1 MPDQS
6 IEASQPT
13 SSRLRMPAL
22 SLAALGVVFGDI
34 GTSPLYTL
42 KTVLNVT
49 GGAHSE
55 PATVLGALSLILW
68 TLIIVTSLK
77 YVSIALR
84 VDNCGE
90 GGILAL
96 MALLRRMHGRWQALI
111 MFIGLCG
118 AALVYGDAAITPAIS
133 VMSALEGLNIVT
145 PHLQHYVLLA
155 TVVVLVALFAV
166 QRHGTARI
174 GRLLGPVMLI
184 WFATIALL
192 GVVGIAQHPAV
203 LWALNPIVGL
213 RYLFSGGG
221 ITTLL
226 VVGGVFLCV
235 TGAEALY
242 ADLGHFGR
250 VPIRLAWSCLLF
262 PALILNYAGQAAFV
276 LAGAPSAG
284 NIFYQL
290 CPSPL
295 QLPLVLLATVATVIA
310 SQAVVTG
317 AFSMTRQAIQLGLLP
332 RLQVVQ
338 TSAEGYGQI
347 YLPAVNWLLMIVTLS
362 LSIGFG
368 SSNNLAA
375 AYGIAVSATMLAT
388 TVLLSCAMREIW
400 SWPLPAVIV
409 TAIGF
414 GTVDT
419 GFLSANIVKIARGGW
434 VPLLLGALICSVM
447 LIWRKGNA
455 TVQKLADEMQ
465 VPIGEIVA
473 EIESGQISRVP
484 GTAVFLA
491 RLTRDVPPIVVW
503 HLKHIRSLH
512 GSIVIAN
519 VVTELVPY
527 VAAEDRVE
535 VREIA
540 PRVWRAHAHF
550 GFMEQPDIPAL
561 LQRAQAK
568 GYPVDSAKVTYFIG
582 RETVV
587 PREDGKGLP
596 RLVQSTFAFLLR
608 NSSEAI
614 EYFRL
619 PREMVF
625 EIGRQFAI

>member
-1 MPDQS
+1 
-6 IEASQPT
+6 
-13 SSRLRMPAL
+13 
-22 SLAALGVVFGDI
+22 
-34 GTSPLYTL
+34 
-42 KTVLNVT
+42 
-49 GGAHSE
+49 
-55 PATVLGALSLILW
+55 
-68 TLIIVTSLK
+68 
-77 YVSIALR
+77 
-84 VDNCGE
+84 
-90 GGILAL
+90 
-96 MALLRRMHGRWQALI
+96 
-111 MFIGLCG
+111 
-118 AALVYGDAAITPAIS
+118 
-133 VMSALEGLNIVT
+133 
-145 PHLQHYVLLA
+145 
-155 TVVVLVALFAV
+155 
-166 QRHGTARI
+166 
-174 GRLLGPVMLI
+174 
-184 WFATIALL
+184 
-192 GVVGIAQHPAV
+192 
-203 LWALNPIVGL
+203 
-213 RYLFSGGG
+213 
-221 ITTLL
+221 
-226 VVGGVFLCV
+226 
-235 TGAEALY
+235 
-242 ADLGHFGR
+242 
-250 VPIRLAWSCLLF
+250 
-262 PALILNYAGQAAFV
+262 V

>member
-1 MPDQS
+1 
-6 IEASQPT
+6 
-13 SSRLRMPAL
+13 
-22 SLAALGVVFGDI
+22 
-34 GTSPLYTL
+34 
-42 KTVLNVT
+42 
-49 GGAHSE
+49 
-55 PATVLGALSLILW
+55 
-68 TLIIVTSLK
+68 
-77 YVSIALR
+77 
-84 VDNCGE
+84 
-90 GGILAL
+90 
-96 MALLRRMHGRWQALI
+96 
-111 MFIGLCG
+111 
-118 AALVYGDAAITPAIS
+118 
-133 VMSALEGLNIVT
+133 
-145 PHLQHYVLLA
+145 
-155 TVVVLVALFAV
+155 
-166 QRHGTARI
+166 
-174 GRLLGPVMLI
+174 
-184 WFATIALL
+184 
-192 GVVGIAQHPAV
+192 
-203 LWALNPIVGL
+203 
-213 RYLFSGGG
+213 
-221 ITTLL
+221 
-226 VVGGVFLCV
+226 
-235 TGAEALY
+235 
-242 ADLGHFGR
+242 
-250 VPIRLAWSCLLF
+250 VPIRLAWSCLVF

-473 EIESGQISRVP
+473 EIESGQIPRVP